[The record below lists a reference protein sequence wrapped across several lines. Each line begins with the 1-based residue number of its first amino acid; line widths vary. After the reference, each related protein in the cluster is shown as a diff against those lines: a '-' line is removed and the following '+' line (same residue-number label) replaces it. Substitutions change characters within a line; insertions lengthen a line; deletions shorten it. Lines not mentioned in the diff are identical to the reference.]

1 MFNKITKLAILT
13 LLIFVFAFV
22 TLVSATQKTE
32 SFTAAKPLPVPR
44 VVTDRPLVVGFWVTD
59 LTNESLQRSYLQM
72 QIEAKK
78 REWELIAV
86 TDVQKV
92 ARQRATLEN
101 FINQDV
107 DAIIIFNG
115 ILDAYK
121 DLIIQAREKGIGFY
135 CIDTSLRDGIIVN
148 TTQQNGVVGAKMTYF
163 GVDRLK
169 QEGNVLIINIP
180 EQVVYRQRSA
190 AAKGLL
196 ETEWPN
202 IKLLGYELMES
213 QATANRDAY
222 NITQSY
228 LAKYNN
234 DIQWIVAPWDQAG
247 MSAAKAVLEAG
258 LTRDDC
264 FVTGIDGGSNAY
276 AEIRKGT
283 PFAATFTQCF
293 ELYTHNV
300 CEVVNQVQIEGIA
313 PGEPGSIVPSSRTIY
328 SEGAVT
334 TPLNVPDPGAT
345 IHELFKDSYYDSDNK
360 DAWYFW
366 GEPYKIK

>member
-1 MFNKITKLAILT
+1 MFNKIIKLVVLT
-13 LLIFVFAFV
+13 LLIFVF
-22 TLVSATQKTE
+22 TLGILVSAAAQKTE
-32 SFTAAKPLPVPR
+32 SFTADTPLPVPR

-78 REWELIAV
+78 REWKLIAV
-86 TDVQKV
+86 TDVQEV

-101 FINQDV
+101 FMNQDV
-107 DAIIIFNG
+107 DAIVIFCG
-115 ILDAYK
+115 VTEAYK
-121 DLIIQAREKGIGFY
+121 DLILKAREKGIGFY
-135 CIDTSLRDGIIVN
+135 CIDTALQGGVIVN
-148 TTQQNGVVGAKMTYF
+148 TTQRNGVVGAIMTYF
-163 GVDRLK
+163 GVDRLEEK
-169 QEGNVLIINIP
+169 GNALIINIP

-202 IKLLGYELMES
+202 LKLLGYELMES

-228 LAKYNN
+228 LAKYKNN
-234 DIQWIVAPWDQAG
+234 IQWIVAPWDQAG
-247 MSAAKAVLEAG
+247 MSAAKAILEAG

-276 AEIRKGT
+276 AEIRNGT
-283 PFAATFTQCF
+283 PFTATFTQCF

-328 SEGAVT
+328 SEGIVT
-334 TPLNVPDPGAT
+334 TPLNVPAPGT
-345 IHELFKDSYYDSDNK
+345 GIHELFSYYDPNDK

-366 GEPYKIK
+366 GEPYMIK